1 MDNSTQAIIIYDAAN
16 YKGESERKNQK
27 FKNLEV
33 IFSDQGQSA
42 DERILAIVK
51 KLKSKGMQ
59 ITVVSSDRE
68 IQNVIFSKNVFRMSA
83 REFAF
88 FINQNNEDMAKQIAQ
103 TTNNTVKEKH
113 SKTEDFS
120 SPLEKSLDSET
131 YEKLLNL
138 RNKL

>member
-1 MDNSTQAIIIYDAAN
+1 
-16 YKGESERKNQK
+16 
-27 FKNLEV
+27 
-33 IFSDQGQSA
+33 
-42 DERILAIVK
+42 
-51 KLKSKGMQ
+51 MQ

-83 REFAF
+83 REFSI
-88 FINQNNEDMAKQIAQ
+88 FINQNNEDTAKQIAQ

-113 SKTEDFS
+113 AKTEDFS